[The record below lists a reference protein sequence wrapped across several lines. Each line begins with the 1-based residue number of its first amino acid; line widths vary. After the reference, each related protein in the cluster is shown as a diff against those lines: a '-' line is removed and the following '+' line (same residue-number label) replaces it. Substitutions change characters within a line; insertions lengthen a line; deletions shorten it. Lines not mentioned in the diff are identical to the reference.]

1 MEIKLQ
7 KFEKYSKK
15 LKEEKNTFS
24 ETIQTL
30 EGKILETKQL
40 HKAEIAMLEFKI
52 HELTQDLTLTK
63 ENLNTTKNSFL

>member
-15 LKEEKNTFS
+15 LKEEKNAFS

-30 EGKILETKQL
+30 ESKILEIKQV
-40 HKAEIAMLEFKI
+40 HKAEISMLELKI
-52 HELTQDLTLTK
+52 YEL
-63 ENLNTTKNSFL
+63 S